1 MKTRTLVSILI
12 LILTVMVIAGSC
24 ATKNKAYVAKENE
37 ELYGN
42 WFNSEYNDSF
52 HAARHI
58 INADGTIQLYAN
70 DNTSRVA
77 AIHLY
82 IITDKWSDSENNI
95 WYKAIITERAKKE
108 TIGKSSM
115 SSKEPIYV
123 LVKISNSGKTLETLK
138 YSVDYPT
145 EFDPDEVRYRYEI
158 LYRQE

>member
-1 MKTRTLVSILI
+1 METRKVTVILI
-12 LILTVMVIAGSC
+12 LVLAVLIILGSC
-24 ATKNKAYVAKENE
+24 ATKKKAYVAKENE

-82 IITDKWSDSENNI
+82 IITDKWSDSEDNI

-108 TIGKSSM
+108 TIGKRSM

-145 EFDPDEVRYRYEI
+145 EFDPDNSPYNYRIY
-158 LYRQE
+158 YRQ